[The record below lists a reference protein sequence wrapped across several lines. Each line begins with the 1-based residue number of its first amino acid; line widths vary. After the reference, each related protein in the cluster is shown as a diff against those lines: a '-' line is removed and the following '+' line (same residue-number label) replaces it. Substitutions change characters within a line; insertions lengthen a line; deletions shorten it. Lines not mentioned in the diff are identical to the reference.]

1 MKYDIDVVLSRMFS
15 SYNNQYTITGSDYNT
30 LVWNEY
36 NTGLPKQSLKY
47 LQDEVDKLNNLK
59 PIDILREERN
69 KLLNS
74 TDKYLTSDFVYP
86 IGTTK
91 EDWITYRQALRDL
104 PTTATPQLNDD
115 FELTN
120 VTWPTLPS

>member
-1 MKYDIDVVLSRMFS
+1 M
-15 SYNNQYTITGSDYNT
+15 
-30 LVWNEY
+30 LVY
-36 NTGLPKQSLKY
+36 QPKPSLEY
-47 LQDEVDKLNNLK
+47 LQDKADKLNNLK

-86 IGTTK
+86 IGTIK

-104 PTTATPQLNDD
+104 PATATLQLDENRN
-115 FELTN
+115 LTN
-120 VTWPTLPS
+120 VTWPTPPS